1 MRLQYKTLIPIEKI
15 HFFNVLAGILVC
27 SCAKTLSCW
36 LINIKPKEIVMRI
49 IGEIPN
55 PNCKITLY
63 SWNNRYL
70 IKLEQGF
77 LEQTYKIDQ
86 FELTSEN
93 DLQKIVNTE
102 FINDALSRFDAMA
115 TSLQRSLEST

>member
-1 MRLQYKTLIPIEKI
+1 
-15 HFFNVLAGILVC
+15 
-27 SCAKTLSCW
+27 
-36 LINIKPKEIVMRI
+36 MRI

-55 PNCKITLY
+55 PDCKITLF

-70 IKLEQGF
+70 IKLEQGL

-93 DLQKIVNTE
+93 DLQKIVNSE
-102 FINDALSRFDAMA
+102 FITDALNRFSAMA
-115 TSLQRSLEST
+115 NTLQRSLENL